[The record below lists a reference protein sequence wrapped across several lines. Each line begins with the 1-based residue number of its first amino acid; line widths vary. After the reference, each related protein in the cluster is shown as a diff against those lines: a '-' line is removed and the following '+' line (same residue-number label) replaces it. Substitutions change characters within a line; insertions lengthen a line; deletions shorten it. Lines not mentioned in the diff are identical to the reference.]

1 MDKKTSVSQQKMPRD
16 ESIIPRF
23 HPCYA
28 TQRLF
33 LSKHNSK
40 VPFKITFYR
49 ISTIIGSL
57 EKMDYFYSSSSPLQ
71 LLSELNSIISKKDCK
86 FFMAEILEC
95 LLKLAFGNG
104 FFQTVLFLYRILP
117 NFKSE
122 SKVVA
127 FESMV

>member
-1 MDKKTSVSQQKMPRD
+1 
-16 ESIIPRF
+16 
-23 HPCYA
+23 
-28 TQRLF
+28 
-33 LSKHNSK
+33 
-40 VPFKITFYR
+40 
-49 ISTIIGSL
+49 
-57 EKMDYFYSSSSPLQ
+57 
-71 LLSELNSIISKKDCK
+71 
-86 FFMAEILEC
+86 MAEILEC